1 MSVLVNTARRKS
13 PAYCG
18 YYYSSSLSTSSSSS
32 ASVSW
37 RRGTPAQSFFA
48 VASRYYYSY
57 SGGYGPQQ
65 PRQRTTSTTSTLSS
79 AHHRLVRLIH
89 RHQTSAASTGDVR
102 STAAAT
108 WQSAAGAAVVNTQ
121 PKRTTHAVYA
131 LGEGWTGA
139 LGTGRLDQNIVG
151 HFDAEDLH
159 DDRNENEPSRR
170 QRRDANASPVCMYE
184 GSGAVLSCSVGWA
197 HSALVVAPPT
207 VPQEGELVLRNGR
220 SNEVMIPEEQ
230 QQHNFNKLLVTG
242 RPHEF
247 MSVLRLRRQPTW
259 LRQYASNLLYRTTHG
274 ADPTSIHPIDLI
286 GRTLQ
291 FMSNVFLKDNKLDW
305 EKMRRHSFLTSPT
318 EIAIPAK
325 IYRRNQQQLQQRQLH
340 PGYNHQRALLVNP
353 DNDPVEM
360 RIAQPLS
367 VSCGAGLTA
376 VTCADGRIYTFGLN
390 GMGQCGIGRDSNNV
404 WTPTAVTGLSSQ
416 VTGEDRTTLR
426 QSHPIQTTALGLQ
439 RT

>member
-1 MSVLVNTARRKS
+1 MARR
-13 PAYCG
+13 
-18 YYYSSSLSTSSSSS
+18 
-32 ASVSW
+32 
-37 RRGTPAQSFFA
+37 Q
-48 VASRYYYSY
+48 
-57 SGGYGPQQ
+57 
-65 PRQRTTSTTSTLSS
+65 
-79 AHHRLVRLIH
+79 LVRSMH
-89 RHQTSAASTGDVR
+89 RHPTRGASTGGEVR
-102 STAAAT
+102 AALDPYYN
-108 WQSAAGAAVVNTQ
+108 GAVVTSK
-121 PKRTTHAVYA
+121 PKRTTYAVYA

-159 DDRNENEPSRR
+159 DSPDDSNPNEPTTRR
-170 QRRDANASPVCMYE
+170 QRDDANASPVCMYE

-197 HSALVVAPPT
+197 HSALVVAPEV
-207 VPQEGELVLRNGR
+207 VPEVEELRNGSSSR
-220 SNEVMIPEEQ
+220 SELMMPEE

-247 MSVLRLRRQPTW
+247 MSVLRLRRQPSW
-259 LRQYASNLLYRTTHG
+259 LRQYASDLLYRTTHG
-274 ADPTSIHPIDLI
+274 ADPTSNHPIDLI

-291 FMSNVFLKDNKLDW
+291 FMSEVFLKDKNLDW

-325 IYRRNQQQLQQRQLH
+325 IYRRNQQLLQQRQLH
-340 PGYNHQRALLVNP
+340 PSYNHQHALMNP
-353 DNDPVEM
+353 DDNPVEI
-360 RIAQPLS
+360 RLAQPLS
-367 VSCGAGLTA
+367 VACGAGLTA
-376 VTCADGRIYTFGLN
+376 VTCADGRVYTFGLN